1 MAGYQQFWDGA
12 FDRLGVLLKKEKR
25 RHGRKNR

>member
-1 MAGYQQFWDGA
+1 MAGYQQFWDEA
-12 FDRLGVLLKKEKR
+12 FARLDALLKKEKR